1 MAKAKFKCY
10 CNGDDMD
17 THEHKASK
25 HILVAFL
32 LNLSFVFIEIIGGIY
47 TNSIAILSDAV
58 HDFGDCL
65 ALGCAWILEKVSE
78 KKPDDHYTFGY
89 KRYSLLSALITA
101 VVLVAG
107 AAAVIYSSVLRWMEP
122 VEIKAKGM
130 LIIAVLGVLVN
141 GVAVLKTSR
150 GHGANEKAISLHML
164 EDVLG
169 WVAILVGSLLIWWLH
184 IPWID
189 PLLSIVVSVF
199 ILFSALR
206 NMRQVLA
213 VLMEKAPKGFDSR
226 GFQASLSQVKAVM
239 GIHHLHVWT
248 VDGNTPIVTVHAT
261 VRDSATLCET
271 ESIKNDIA
279 ACAKL
284 FGISHITIQLDRE
297 SNGCFQ
303 ETCYFEED

>member
-169 WVAILVGSLLIWWLH
+169 WVAILVGSLLIWWL
-184 IPWID
+184 
-189 PLLSIVVSVF
+189 
-199 ILFSALR
+199 
-206 NMRQVLA
+206 
-213 VLMEKAPKGFDSR
+213 
-226 GFQASLSQVKAVM
+226 
-239 GIHHLHVWT
+239 
-248 VDGNTPIVTVHAT
+248 
-261 VRDSATLCET
+261 
-271 ESIKNDIA
+271 
-279 ACAKL
+279 
-284 FGISHITIQLDRE
+284 
-297 SNGCFQ
+297 
-303 ETCYFEED
+303 